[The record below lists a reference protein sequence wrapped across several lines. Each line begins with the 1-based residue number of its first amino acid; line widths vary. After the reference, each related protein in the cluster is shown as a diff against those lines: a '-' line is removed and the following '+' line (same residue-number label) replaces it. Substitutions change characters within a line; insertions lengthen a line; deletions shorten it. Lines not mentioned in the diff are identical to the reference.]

1 MSVTMM
7 CLSVV
12 SDNDLFIGAPALV
25 WMSWNEGHIVVGMC
39 EKDKRKS
46 ILL

>member
-7 CLSVV
+7 YLSVV
-12 SDNDLFIGAPALV
+12 SNDDLFIGAPALV
-25 WMSWNEGHIVVGMC
+25 WMSWNEGHIVMGTC
-39 EKDKRKS
+39 GKKS